1 MISQT
6 ATLPVSEIAAQLVQL
21 AYQASKSLEESPFG
35 TAAASHGALDE
46 RSAGNGWNLLEESA
60 GYFEVE
66 TLSLEF
72 SMVTGSFLRSLGH
85 SGFPHEVGKSGGDMG
100 CCWQQQP
107 RLSTQ
112 RPLAVTGTWRL
123 DGIISIGL
131 VGGLQMN
138 GIEDWELGSENEW
151 CSNNLAAM
159 EPNFAMR
166 SLKPY
171 FHQELRNRVP
181 LEKG

>member
-1 MISQT
+1 MISQM

-21 AYQASKSLEESPFG
+21 AYQASMSLEESPFG